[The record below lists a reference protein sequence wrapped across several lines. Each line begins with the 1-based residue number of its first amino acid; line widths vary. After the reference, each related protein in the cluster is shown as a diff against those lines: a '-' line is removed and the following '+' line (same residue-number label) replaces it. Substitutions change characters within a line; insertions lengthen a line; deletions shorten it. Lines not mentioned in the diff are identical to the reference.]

1 MSRDCGR
8 VGECT
13 YQRKQLDLTLFE
25 NKIGMNENV
34 RLGDRIVIRRRRRSN
49 MFLKDILFGHL
60 FIIRDKKQG
69 VCFCYSALL
78 FPRRQ

>member
-34 RLGDRIVIRRRRRSN
+34 RLGGGGEEVICLN
-49 MFLKDILFGHL
+49 
-60 FIIRDKKQG
+60 
-69 VCFCYSALL
+69 V
-78 FPRRQ
+78 